1 MARLLMDL
9 SPLKKY
15 PDFRRLWMGSAFST
29 LGFQVTSMA
38 VSLQIFHITGSTFA
52 VGSVGLVAVL
62 PLIIG
67 GLYGGVIADARDRRL
82 VALTV
87 SVILWLVSVLIALQA
102 FLHLENVWVLYG
114 LIAVQSFVH
123 PINQSARGAIIPK
136 VVGLKRL
143 PAANALNMSVNT
155 LATTLGPMLG
165 GFLVAAVGYGWT
177 YAVDV
182 VTFTVGLWAL
192 YKLPAQVPEHD
203 GTAPARGVKAV
214 IDGFGFV
221 RRSPVISMTFVLDV
235 CAMVFLF
242 PQALFPAMAITVV
255 GGNAAVAGLL
265 SGTMTLG
272 AFLGTLLSG
281 RAVAVTR
288 QGAALTWTYAGWT
301 IGMLW
306 SGASIAWIAVA
317 TTPGTPTAWGGLA
330 SCMVGLMVAG
340 ASDAVGGI
348 YRSTILQTAAP
359 DTMRGRLQG
368 LFIVTVTGGPRIG
381 SGVMGAAG
389 QWAGP
394 GLALVYGAVAC
405 AASVGALS
413 AKFPQLRAYHAP
425 VPPETSAID
434 TLQTPQARTETAE
447 IPRVPPP
454 PAQRPDED

>member
-192 YKLPAQVPEHD
+192 YRLPAQVPEHD
-203 GTAPARGVKAV
+203 GTAPARGMKAV

-221 RRSPVISMTFVLDV
+221 RRSPVISMTFVLDL

-281 RAVAVTR
+281 RAVSVTR

-306 SGASIAWIAVA
+306 SGVSIAWIAVG
-317 TTPGTPTAWGGLA
+317 TTPGTPTAWVGLA
-330 SCMVGLMVAG
+330 LCMVGLMVAG

-394 GLALVYGAVAC
+394 GMALVYGAVAC

-425 VPPETSAID
+425 VPPETSAMD

-447 IPRVPPP
+447 IPQVPPP
-454 PAQRPDED
+454 PAQHPEED